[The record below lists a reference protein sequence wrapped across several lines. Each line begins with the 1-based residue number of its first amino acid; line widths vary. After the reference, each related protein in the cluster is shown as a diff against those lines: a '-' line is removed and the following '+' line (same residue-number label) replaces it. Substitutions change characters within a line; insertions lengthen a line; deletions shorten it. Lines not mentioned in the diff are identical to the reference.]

1 MSYYF
6 YFYNGIYHDYL
17 QDYDKAL
24 SYFSMGFLESK
35 KENLEEP
42 SALFRRTLNYKEVE
56 NIEDEMSI

>member
-1 MSYYF
+1 
-6 YFYNGIYHDYL
+6 
-17 QDYDKAL
+17 
-24 SYFSMGFLESK
+24 MGFLESK